1 MASFSGAIIFLY
13 KTCIFCKFVVVK
25 QPRIFSRKMVT
36 NGYGFSVTKALPE
49 KRYQQS
55 QTASFISSEIIF
67 DVCCNYLMFCGNHH

>member
-49 KRYQQS
+49 KDINNCRQPHLL
-55 QTASFISSEIIF
+55 
-67 DVCCNYLMFCGNHH
+67 VLK